1 MKSWS
6 RKLKRQEPDG
16 VVGSSTSERNSISDP
31 PVPVWVTH
39 TPTPDNIT
47 DDGDT
52 NSTGRTSSTPPYEE
66 NEGDEKKGGMKDRLK
81 SLLPQSW
88 GSILHKWTKE
98 SDSFN
103 EGSNRSIQILP
114 NGTRVSP
121 PVSPILERRNW
132 TESLGDSSQNS
143 HRPLLRESDDLFD
156 LAPREESLLTSI
168 HPAEYYAEKLEVY
181 NQKYSYLKSWPGLLR
196 LLAGLQLLFGGM
208 VFACVI
214 AYIQKDSEWSN
225 SYGLYNGAYN
235 NGLGLS
241 GYSYRGPMTPFIL
254 AVAGVTWILTFALL
268 VMGMTMYYRT
278 ILLDSP
284 WWPLTEAFINV
295 IMFLL
300 YMAAGIVYL
309 NDLNR
314 GGLCFTTIGVNPIMA
329 NLCRVDGGQMAGTAF
344 IFINM
349 AMYLG
354 SFLVCLKMWR
364 HEATRR
370 EREYFENQPRE
381 EFHQSIP
388 LTNQKVKRISFK
400 DEVDKSPR
408 KDYAK
413 QHAPTPEVHKNTVS
427 LNRTTASEYTPKVHV
442 IADYI
447 IKYPEISCVEEREKY
462 KAVFNDQFQEYKDLH
477 RDISTTLTKFREL
490 DAAMARLLRDG
501 KSQEER
507 QRIQHIL
514 KKYQEKKSDPA
525 FLEKKERCDYLKA
538 KLSHIKNRIRIFD
551 EEMMAN
557 GNTLSTMYEPR
568 YYDSP
573 PVYSP
578 PVYSPPYSTTS
589 QAFYPPR
596 SVHSPQSQYVPYT
609 PNAPADSYYME
620 EKPQLFYRWFSPP
633 GFVKTFQGATVL
645 MCFVIFAC
653 VASTLVW
660 DMNGFGY
667 GGYGVG
673 VGGGATGAEF
683 GYYGGSY
690 GYSSSYMTP
699 QSAKAAM
706 ISMAAINFLLS
717 LGFLVASFSR
727 SRLMRGC
734 TFYLT
739 VFICDII
746 LAVLQGIIDIIFV
759 IGVNPMS
766 QSSQSMLYN
775 PMLMMCQNIQGSPSL
790 SGSVGAGFPGGFPL
804 YNQYLHHYCYMD
816 PEEAVALVL
825 GLMVVLALSLSAYY
839 AYKTRSKIWRHG
851 KANIYWDEPLVR
863 PSEGQDVQDWVNHVG
878 EARSTQQ
885 APTVVVSERAAADL
899 RAENS
904 VVSYGN
910 GTVSIHSDGNYK
922 SNSVSADKN
931 SRRGAEPLYQNS
943 RVAAGSSSSSD
954 ETDSFRK
961 PPPHRVEREQRKDR
975 QPRPA
980 AQEMMESQYE
990 TGYTTGDTGNE
1001 LDRDHTDYLY
1011 RLYPEIIS
1019 DEQRHQYKK
1028 EFDSDLA
1035 RYKSLCAEMDEISDQ
1050 MHKLSRELDTLD
1062 EGSMKYQGVADEY
1075 NRLKDLKRT
1084 PDYQTKKK
1092 QCKELRQKLFHIKRL
1107 VKIFDQGL
1115 C

>member
-6 RKLKRQEPDG
+6 SRFKRQDPDS
-16 VVGSSTSERNSISDP
+16 VVESSSSKRNSISDP

-52 NSTGRTSSTPPYEE
+52 NSTGRTASTPPYAEKEE
-66 NEGDEKKGGMKDRLK
+66 NKGSMKDRLK
-81 SLLPQSW
+81 SLIPQSW
-88 GSILHKWTKE
+88 GGIIHKLTKE

-103 EGSNRSIQILP
+103 DSEASSSRIQILP

-121 PVSPILERRNW
+121 PVSPLRERRNW
-132 TESLGDSSQNS
+132 GDSLGNSSQNS
-143 HRPLLRESDDLFD
+143 HRPLLRESPSDDL
-156 LAPREESLLTSI
+156 LYQSPREESLLTSI

-225 SYGLYNGAYN
+225 SYGLYNGVYN
-235 NGLGLS
+235 NGLGVS
-241 GYSYRGPMTPFIL
+241 GYSYRGPMTAFVL
-254 AVAGVTWILTFALL
+254 AVAGVSWIITFILL

-278 ILLDSP
+278 ILLDAP

-295 IMFLL
+295 ALFLL
-300 YMAAGIVYL
+300 YMAIGIVYL

-314 GGLCFTTIGVNPIMA
+314 GGLCYMTIGVNPIMS

-364 HEATRR
+364 HEAARR
-370 EREYFENQPRE
+370 EREYFENKPQE
-381 EFHQSIP
+381 EFHQSIR
-388 LTNQKVKRISFK
+388 LTPQKTKRISFK
-400 DEVDKSPR
+400 DEKEMTLS
-408 KDYAK
+408 KDYRNPDAVIS
-413 QHAPTPEVHKNTVS
+413 EVHKNPVS
-427 LNRTTASEYTPKVHV
+427 VNRATASEYTPKVHI

-447 IKYPEISCVEEREKY
+447 IKYPVISCVEEREKY

-477 RDISTTLTKFREL
+477 RDIGTTIDKFIQL
-490 DAAMARLLRDG
+490 DATMARLLRDG
-501 KSQEER
+501 KSQEDR
-507 QRIQHIL
+507 QRIQSIL
-514 KKYQEKKSDPA
+514 KKYQEKKSDPG

-538 KLSHIKNRIRIFD
+538 KLSHIKNRIRTFD
-551 EEMMAN
+551 LEAMEN
-557 GNTLSTMYEPR
+557 DSDILKIMYEPR

-578 PVYSPPYSTTS
+578 PYSTNS
-589 QAFYPPR
+589 QSFYPPR
-596 SVHSPQSQYVPYT
+596 SVHSPQSQHVPDAY
-609 PNAPADSYYME
+609 NAPPDSNYME
-620 EKPQLFYRWFSPP
+620 EKPQHFYRWFSPP
-633 GFVKTFQGATVL
+633 GFVKTFEGATVL
-645 MCFVIFAC
+645 MCFLIFAC

-673 VGGGATGAEF
+673 APGGVAGMES

-690 GYSSSYMTP
+690 GYGSSYMTP
-699 QSAKAAM
+699 QSAKSAM
-706 ISMAAINFLLS
+706 ISMAAINFLVS
-717 LGFLVASFSR
+717 LGFLVGSFSR
-727 SRLMRGC
+727 SRIMRGC
-734 TFYLT
+734 RFYLT
-739 VFICDII
+739 VFICNII

-790 SGSVGAGFPGGFPL
+790 SGSAGAGFPGGFPM

-851 KANIYWDEPLVR
+851 KANIYWDEPMVR
-863 PSEGQDVQDWVNHVG
+863 SSEGRDVQDWVNLVG
-878 EARSTQQ
+878 EVRSTQQ
-885 APTVVVSERAAADL
+885 APTVVLSERAAPDL
-899 RAENS
+899 RAEQS

-910 GTVSIHSDGNYK
+910 RTVSIHSEGNYK
-922 SNSVSADKN
+922 SQSFSADN
-931 SRRGAEPLYQNS
+931 SNRRVAEPLYQNS
-943 RVAAGSSSSSD
+943 RVPVCSSSSSD
-954 ETDSFRK
+954 DTDSIRK
-961 PPPHRVEREQRKDR
+961 PPPYHVEKEQKKERVPRSAARET
-975 QPRPA
+975 
-980 AQEMMESQYE
+980 MESPYE
-990 TGYTTGDTGNE
+990 TGYTTGDTANE
-1001 LDRDHTDYLY
+1001 LDGDHTDYLY
-1011 RLYPEIIS
+1011 RLYPEITS
-1019 DEQRHQYKK
+1019 DKQRRQYKK

-1035 RYKSLCAEMDEISDQ
+1035 CYKSLCAEMDDISDQ
-1050 MHKLSRELDTLD
+1050 MHKLSRELDMLD
-1062 EGSMKYQGVADEY
+1062 KDSMKYQGVADEY

-1084 PDYQTKKK
+1084 SDYQAKKK
-1092 QCKELRQKLFHIKRL
+1092 KCKELRQKLFHIKRL

>member
-6 RKLKRQEPDG
+6 RKFKRQEPDS
-16 VVGSSTSERNSISDP
+16 VVGSFSSKRNSISSP

-52 NSTGRTSSTPPYEE
+52 NSTGHTSSSPPYT
-66 NEGDEKKGGMKDRLK
+66 EKDDSKGSMKDRLK
-81 SLLPQSW
+81 SLIPQSW
-88 GSILHKWTKE
+88 GGLIHKWTKE

-103 EGSNRSIQILP
+103 GSEANTSTIQILP

-121 PVSPILERRNW
+121 PVSPLLERRNGG
-132 TESLGDSSQNS
+132 ESLGNSSQSS
-143 HRPLLRESDDLFD
+143 HKPLLMESPSDDL
-156 LAPREESLLTSI
+156 LSQSQQEESLLTSI

-225 SYGLYNGAYN
+225 SYGLYNGVYN

-254 AVAGVTWILTFALL
+254 AVAGVCWIITLALL

-278 ILLDSP
+278 ILLDAP

-295 IMFLL
+295 ALFLL

-314 GGLCFTTIGVNPIMA
+314 GGLCYTTIGINPIMA

-349 AMYLG
+349 TMYLG

-364 HEATRR
+364 HEAARR
-370 EREYFENQPRE
+370 ERQYFENQPQE

-388 LTNQKVKRISFK
+388 LTPQKPKRISFK
-400 DEVDKSPR
+400 DEMDKSLS
-408 KDYAK
+408 KDFINQTAVQK
-413 QHAPTPEVHKNTVS
+413 SPVS
-427 LNRTTASEYTPKVHV
+427 LSRDAASEYTPKVHI

-447 IKYPEISCVEEREKY
+447 IKYPEISCVEEKEKY
-462 KAVFNDQFQEYKDLH
+462 KAVFNDQYQEYKDLH
-477 RDISTTLTKFREL
+477 RDISTTLDKFREL
-490 DAAMARLLRDG
+490 DVMMARLLREG

-507 QRIQHIL
+507 QRIQSIL
-514 KKYQEKKSDPA
+514 KKYQQKKSDPG
-525 FLEKKERCDYLKA
+525 FLEKKERCEYLKA
-538 KLSHIKNRIRIFD
+538 KLSHLKNRIRTFD
-551 EEMMAN
+551 QEAMEKE
-557 GNTLSTMYEPR
+557 TMYEPR
-568 YYDSP
+568 YYDR
-573 PVYSP
+573 P

-589 QAFYPPR
+589 HSFYPPR
-596 SVHSPQSQYVPYT
+596 SVHSPQSQYVPYNYNV
-609 PNAPADSYYME
+609 PPDSYYVE
-620 EKPQLFYRWFSPP
+620 ERPQHFYRWFSPP
-633 GFVKTFQGATVL
+633 GFVKTFQGATAL
-645 MCFVIFAC
+645 MCFLIFAC

-673 VGGGATGAEF
+673 PTGGVAGVES

-690 GYSSSYMTP
+690 GYGGSYMTP

-706 ISMAAINFLLS
+706 ISMAAINFLVS
-717 LGFLVASFSR
+717 LGFLVGSFSR
-727 SRLMRGC
+727 SRVMRGC
-734 TFYLT
+734 RFYLT

-775 PMLMMCQNIQGSPSL
+775 PMLMMCQNIQGNPSL
-790 SGSVGAGFPGGFPL
+790 SGSVGAGFPGKFPM
-804 YNQYLHHYCYMD
+804 YNQYLYHYCYMD

-851 KANIYWDEPLVR
+851 KANIYWDEPMVR
-863 PSEGQDVQDWVNHVG
+863 SSEGQDVQDWVNHVG
-878 EARSTQQ
+878 EVRSTQQ
-885 APTVVVSERAAADL
+885 APTVVLSERAPPDM

-910 GTVSIHSDGNYK
+910 GTVSIHSEGNYK
-922 SNSVSADKN
+922 SNSLSADN
-931 SRRGAEPLYQNS
+931 SNRRSAEPLYQNS
-943 RVAAGSSSSSD
+943 RVIVCSSSSSD
-954 ETDSFRK
+954 EMDSTRK
-961 PPPHRVEREQRKDR
+961 PPHHVEKNQRKGR
-975 QPRPA
+975 EPRPSA
-980 AQEMMESQYE
+980 PEMIESPYE

-1001 LDRDHTDYLY
+1001 LDRDHTNYLY
-1011 RLYPEIIS
+1011 RLYPEITS

-1035 RYKSLCAEMDEISDQ
+1035 RYKSLCAEMDDISDQ
-1050 MHKLSRELDTLD
+1050 MHKLSRELDVLD

-1075 NRLKDLKRT
+1075 NRLKDLKRL
-1084 PDYQTKKK
+1084 PDYQAKKR

-1107 VKIFDQGL
+1107 VKIFDQGI